1 LENDSAWLSEVGG
14 AVLADATYKRLTNQK
29 NDKATLRVSMGYAE
43 DLLERSTRVRE
54 AARSHVAL

>member
-1 LENDSAWLSEVGG
+1 
-14 AVLADATYKRLTNQK
+14 VLADATYKRLTNQK